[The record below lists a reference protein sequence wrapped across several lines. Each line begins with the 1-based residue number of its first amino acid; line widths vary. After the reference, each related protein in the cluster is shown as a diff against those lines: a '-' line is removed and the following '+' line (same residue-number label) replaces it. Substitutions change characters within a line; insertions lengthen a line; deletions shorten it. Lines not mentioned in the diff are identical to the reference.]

1 MNYNLCQQIVNMRFK
16 TGMSQA
22 ELARRLGVSRSSVNA
37 WELGFATPQ
46 LKHVIEM
53 AGIFGTTVDNMLNLS
68 NEVSVNITEL
78 NDEERQAVFNLVDCL
93 KKAHAGNNDV

>member
-16 TGMSQA
+16 FNMSQS
-22 ELARRLGVSRSSVNA
+22 ELARRLGISRSSVNA

-53 AGIFGTTVDNMLNLS
+53 SEIFGTTVDNMLNLS
-68 NEVSVNITEL
+68 DDESVNISGL
-78 NDEERQAVFNLVDCL
+78 NDEERRVVLNLVDCL
-93 KKAHAGNNDV
+93 KRAHTENQ

>member
-22 ELARRLGVSRSSVNA
+22 ELARRLGISRSSVNA

-46 LKHVIEM
+46 LKHVIDM
-53 AGIFGTTVDNMLNLS
+53 AEIFNTTVDNMLNLS
-68 NEVSVNITEL
+68 DEASVNISEL
-78 NDEERQAVFNLVDCL
+78 NDEERKLVFDLVDCL
-93 KKAHAGNNDV
+93 KKAHGKEE

>member
-16 TGMSQA
+16 AGMSQA
-22 ELARRLGVSRSSVNA
+22 ELARRLGISRSSVNA

-53 AGIFGTTVDNMLNLS
+53 AEIFNTTVDNMLNLS
-68 NEVSVNITEL
+68 NEASVNISEL
-78 NDEERQAVFNLVDCL
+78 NDEERKLVFDLVDCL
-93 KKAHAGNNDV
+93 KKAHKGE

>member
-22 ELARRLGVSRSSVNA
+22 ELARRLGISRSSVNA

-46 LKHVIEM
+46 LKHVVVM
-53 AGIFGTTVDNMLNLS
+53 AKIFNTTVDNMLNLTS
-68 NEVSVNITEL
+68 EVSIDLSEL
-78 NDEERQAVFNLVDCL
+78 NDEERQVVYNLVDCL
-93 KKAHAGNNDV
+93 KKAHAEE

>member
-53 AGIFGTTVDNMLNLS
+53 AGIFNTTVDNMLNIS
-68 NEVSVNITEL
+68 SEVSIDISEL
-78 NDEERQAVFNLVDCL
+78 NDEERQVVYNLVDCL
-93 KKAHAGNNDV
+93 KKARAGNNDV

>member
-1 MNYNLCQQIVNMRFK
+1 MNYNLCQQIVSMRFK

-22 ELARRLGVSRSSVNA
+22 ELARRLGISRSSVNA

-53 AGIFGTTVDNMLNLS
+53 AEIFNTTVDNMLNLS
-68 NEVSVNITEL
+68 NEASVNISEL
-78 NDEERQAVFNLVDCL
+78 NDEERKLVFDLVDCL
-93 KKAHAGNNDV
+93 KKAHKGE